1 MLIPSQLYIKET
13 IMALEQLT
21 PYQRGLL
28 FSELAE
34 SKPVLA
40 ENIKQIIEDTLQE
53 LKA

>member
-1 MLIPSQLYIKET
+1 MFMYIKET

-34 SKPVLA
+34 TKPVLA
-40 ENIKQIIEDTLQE
+40 DNIRQIIEETLEE

>member
-1 MLIPSQLYIKET
+1 MLMYIKET

-34 SKPVLA
+34 TKPVLA
-40 ENIKQIIEDTLQE
+40 DNIRQIIEETLEE
-53 LKA
+53 LKS

>member
-1 MLIPSQLYIKET
+1 MLMYIKET

-34 SKPVLA
+34 TKPVLA
-40 ENIKQIIEDTLQE
+40 DNIRQIIEETLEE
-53 LKA
+53 LKP

>member
-1 MLIPSQLYIKET
+1 MLMYIKEI

-34 SKPVLA
+34 TKPVLA
-40 ENIKQIIEDTLQE
+40 DNIRQIIEETLEE

>member
-1 MLIPSQLYIKET
+1 MLMYIKET

-34 SKPVLA
+34 TRPVLA
-40 ENIKQIIEDTLQE
+40 DNIRQIIEETLEE
-53 LKA
+53 LKS

>member
-1 MLIPSQLYIKET
+1 MLMYIKET
-13 IMALEQLT
+13 IMALEQLS

-34 SKPVLA
+34 TKPVLA
-40 ENIKQIIEDTLQE
+40 DNIRQIIEETLEE